1 MLIELITPLMLT
13 TAPVQI
19 DLPPQI
25 KYDHA
30 TQQSVQLAEYKNET
44 SYTYGTQTSRNVMGQ
59 PNSSDQ
65 DTD

>member
-1 MLIELITPLMLT
+1 MLLELITPLMLT

-25 KYDHA
+25 KYDHV
-30 TQQSVQLAEYKNET
+30 TQQSIQLSEYKNQT
-44 SYTYGTQTSRNVMGQ
+44 SYTYGTQTGVPDPYKGQ
-59 PNSSDQ
+59 KDQ

>member
-1 MLIELITPLMLT
+1 MIIELLTPLMLA

-30 TQQSVQLAEYKNET
+30 TQQSIQLSEYKNQT
-44 SYTYGTQTSRNVMGQ
+44 SYTYGTQTMLNPQGQ
-59 PNSSDQ
+59 PKDQ

>member
-1 MLIELITPLMLT
+1 MLIELITPLMLA

-44 SYTYGTQTSRNVMGQ
+44 SYTYGTQTGGDMFGR
-59 PNSSDQ
+59 PRDQ

>member
-1 MLIELITPLMLT
+1 MIIELITPLMLA

-30 TQQSVQLAEYKNET
+30 TQQSIQLSEYKNQT
-44 SYTYGTQTSRNVMGQ
+44 SYTYGTQTGGVSGGANHSKR
-59 PNSSDQ
+59 PRY
-65 DTD
+65 

>member
-1 MLIELITPLMLT
+1 MIIELLTPLMLA

-30 TQQSVQLAEYKNET
+30 TQQSIQLSEYKNQT
-44 SYTYGTQTSRNVMGQ
+44 SYTYGTQTMAPRYGQ
-59 PNSSDQ
+59 PNDK

>member
-1 MLIELITPLMLT
+1 MIIELLTPLMLA

-30 TQQSVQLAEYKNET
+30 TQQSIQLSEYKNQT
-44 SYTYGTQTSRNVMGQ
+44 SYTYGTHTGVPDPYQGQ
-59 PNSSDQ
+59 KDQ

>member
-1 MLIELITPLMLT
+1 MIIELLTPLMLA

-30 TQQSVQLAEYKNET
+30 TQQSIQLSEYKNQIFRT
-44 SYTYGTQTSRNVMGQ
+44 GTNTGMPVVGGYQ
-59 PNSSDQ
+59 DQ
-65 DTD
+65 DQD

>member
-1 MLIELITPLMLT
+1 MILELITPLMLV

-25 KYDHA
+25 KYDHF
-30 TQQSVQLAEYKNET
+30 TQQSIQLSEYKDQT
-44 SYTYGTQTSRNVMGQ
+44 SYTYGTQTQREFAK
-59 PNSSDQ
+59 DQ

>member
-1 MLIELITPLMLT
+1 MILELITPLMLA

-25 KYDHA
+25 KYDHV
-30 TQQSVQLAEYKNET
+30 TQQSIQLSENKNQT
-44 SYTYGTQTSRNVMGQ
+44 SYTYGTQTGGTMFDL
-59 PNSSDQ
+59 PKDK

>member
-1 MLIELITPLMLT
+1 MIIELITPLMLA

-25 KYDHA
+25 KYDHV
-30 TQQSVQLAEYKNET
+30 TQQSIQLSEYKNET
-44 SYTYGTQTSRNVMGQ
+44 SFTYGTQTGGGIL
-59 PNSSDQ
+59 PKDQ

>member
-1 MLIELITPLMLT
+1 MLLELITPLMLA

-19 DLPPQI
+19 DLPPQN

-30 TQQSVQLAEYKNET
+30 TQQSVQLAEYKNQT
-44 SYTYGTQTSRNVMGQ
+44 SYTYGTQTVGNVFA
-59 PNSSDQ
+59 PARDQ

>member
-1 MLIELITPLMLT
+1 MLLEFLTPLMLT

-30 TQQSVQLAEYKNET
+30 TQQSVQLAEYKNQT
-44 SYTYGTQTSRNVMGQ
+44 SYTYGTNTGNPLGGR
-59 PNSSDQ
+59 PSDQ

>member
-1 MLIELITPLMLT
+1 MLLELITPLMLA

-30 TQQSVQLAEYKNET
+30 TQQSVQLAEYKNQT
-44 SYTYGTQTSRNVMGQ
+44 SYTYGTQTGGNVFA
-59 PNSSDQ
+59 PARDQ